1 MSHEHVEILHK
12 FRLMPYVMQFLKAT
26 VLSTKVEV
34 NFNFFKN
41 VILTFGIIFHFPRDH
56 EN

>member
-1 MSHEHVEILHK
+1 
-12 FRLMPYVMQFLKAT
+12 MQFLKAT

-41 VILTFGIIFHFPRDH
+41 VILTFGIIFHFPH
-56 EN
+56 ETMKI

>member
-1 MSHEHVEILHK
+1 MHVEILHK